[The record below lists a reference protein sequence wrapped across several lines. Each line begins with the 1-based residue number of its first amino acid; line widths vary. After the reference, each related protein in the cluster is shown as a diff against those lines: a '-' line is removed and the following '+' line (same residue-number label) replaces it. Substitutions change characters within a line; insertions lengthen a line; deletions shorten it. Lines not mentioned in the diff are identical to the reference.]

1 MTPPRVF
8 YGLWIGSIVLGE
20 SPEID
25 FEMAE
30 DLMLGRFSPILRI
43 RPFPRG
49 ALGFVWVDWKESQPS
64 APILFCVGVARSST
78 DLRSTA

>member
-8 YGLWIGSIVLGE
+8 YVLWIGSIVLGE
-20 SPEID
+20 SLEID

-30 DLMLGRFSPILRI
+30 GLMLGRFSPILRI

-49 ALGFVWVDWKESQPS
+49 ALGFVWVD
-64 APILFCVGVARSST
+64 
-78 DLRSTA
+78 